1 MKGTVFC
8 AGFVVALLGVCA
20 PGLTRH
26 AEARIS
32 LEKCTLCHGK
42 PEFRKIL
49 VDGKIRE
56 LFVTGDSLKGTVHE
70 KKTCVDCHFDIGEIP
85 HRERPRRVNCTH
97 CHYKGNAEGAPQ
109 SDGYLAYF
117 ESVHGK
123 AIALGNVKAPLCQDC
138 HGSHAILKA
147 KNEESAV
154 SQKKVAETCG
164 HCHIEIYAQYKTSI
178 HGIAVAKG
186 IKEAPSC
193 TGCHGEHKIYAHSDP
208 KSTVYSTHVAEQCSR
223 CHGSIS
229 IMSKFGIEAEQVET
243 YKESFHGVASQ
254 FGSRTVANCASCHG
268 THEIRPPDD
277 PLSMVNPRN
286 VPKTCGKCHPG
297 ASQNF
302 AKGKIHVNPAKKEA
316 GIIYYVSRFFKYL
329 TLTVMVSL
337 IIYIILDLRKKI
349 VVRRKGE
356 E

>member
-1 MKGTVFC
+1 MKGSVFC
-8 AGFVVALLGVCA
+8 AGLVVALLGICA

-70 KKTCVDCHFDIGEIP
+70 KKSCVDCHFDIGEIP

-109 SDGYLAYF
+109 SDAYLAYF

-123 AIALGNVKAPLCQDC
+123 AIAQGNAKAPLCQDC
-138 HGSHAILKA
+138 HGSHQILKV
-147 KNEESAV
+147 KNEGSQV
-154 SQKKVAETCG
+154 SQRKVAETCG
-164 HCHIEIYAQYKTSI
+164 RCHIEIYAQYKTSI
-178 HGIAVAKG
+178 HGVALAKG
-186 IKEAPSC
+186 IQEAPSC
-193 TGCHGEHKIYAHSDP
+193 TGCHGEHKIYAHTDP
-208 KSTVYSTHVAEQCSR
+208 KSTVYPTHVAEQCSK
-223 CHGSIS
+223 CHGSVS
-229 IMSKFGIEAEQVET
+229 IMSKFGIETEQVAT

-268 THEIRPPDD
+268 THDIRPAED
-277 PLSMVNPRN
+277 PLSSVNPKN
-286 VPKTCGKCHPG
+286 VPTTCGKCHPG
-297 ASQNF
+297 ANPNF
-302 AKGKIHVNPAKKEA
+302 AVGKMHIDAKKKEA
-316 GIIYYVSRFFKYL
+316 GIVYYVASFFKYL
-329 TLTVMVSL
+329 TIGTMLAL
-337 IIYIILDLRKKI
+337 IIHIALDMYGRTKRLR
-349 VVRRKGE
+349 GE
-356 E
+356 L